1 MRYPIRSARILTQRI
16 VTQRGFRFALLL
28 CLAVL
33 CQPIHAQTAS
43 PQEKPMKHYALLFH
57 TSRTLTPDEQKQR
70 ALDIAAW
77 VKGVTEMG
85 VTLDPRSLGETA
97 ANFSTEGGEIVSR
110 HGSSDPTF
118 SNIVFFDC
126 SSREQ
131 AVEIA
136 RRHPGL
142 HYGVTVEVRQWT
154 SPRET
159 AAKP

>member
-1 MRYPIRSARILTQRI
+1 
-16 VTQRGFRFALLL
+16 
-28 CLAVL
+28 
-33 CQPIHAQTAS
+33 
-43 PQEKPMKHYALLFH
+43 MKHYALLFH

-85 VTLDPRSLGETA
+85 VALDPRSLGETA
-97 ANFSTEGGEIVSR
+97 ANFSAEGGEIVSR